1 MDFTPEDERLIK
13 EKWEE
18 LLQSCTKICKNDEDW
33 EFIKRAFFLAKEAH
47 GGVRRRSGEPYL
59 LHPIAV
65 AKIVVDE
72 IGLGVKSV
80 VAALLHDVVEDTEY
94 TVEDMERIFGPK
106 IAKMVDGLTKMSGVF
121 NADTS
126 EQAEYFRK
134 VLLTLSDDVRVIL
147 IKIADRLHNMRTL
160 GSMPTN
166 KQIKITGE
174 TLYLFAPLAYRL
186 GLYTIKSELED
197 LCMKYR
203 FPVQYAELSEKLK
216 ATEEQ
221 REAFIS
227 KFNAPIIEALK
238 RDHINFEISGRV
250 KSLYS
255 IWSKMQ
261 RKQIPFE
268 EVYDLF
274 AIRIVFQ
281 PLPFPSEKTQCWQI
295 FSTITDIYTPKPD
308 RLRDWISMP
317 KANGYEALHSTVMGP
332 DGVWVEVQIRTQ
344 RMEEIAER
352 GFAAHWKYKNAS
364 LSNNEDELDRW
375 LKKIRDA
382 LNGPTENAVDFLD
395 NFKLS
400 LYTSE
405 IAVFTPKGEAR
416 KMPYGATALDF
427 AYDIHSKIG
436 NSAIGAKINHK
447 IEPITTQINSGDQI
461 EIITADNARPKAEWL
476 DIVTTTKAK
485 QAIKSFLKRERQN
498 NIERGMKMLE
508 ERMLFI
514 NKKEDEE
521 GDDAENPEPN
531 SAKAEESATAG
542 EPQFVMAECC
552 KPIPGDSVVGYKDPA
567 SHRIIVHKS
576 NCKELDRLAAQFG
589 RNILK
594 DEIKWS
600 QHKAMSY
607 LSTIELR
614 GIDRTG
620 ILLDLAKTV
629 SEDFSINIRQIN
641 IQTHD
646 NIFEGTI
653 SLYVKDAEGLHAIMD
668 KIRKIKGID
677 TVKRNQD

>member
-1 MDFTPEDERLIK
+1 MQPICDRELHEECGVFGVVGVPDAANLTYYGLHSLQHRGQEGCGIVSVSKEGAMRRVRGEGLVTEVFNEAKLSTLTGDMAIGHVRYSTAGGGGTENIQPFLFHHNTGDFALAHNGNIVNADLLRNYLENKGSLFQSTSDSEVFAHLIK
-13 EKWEE
+13 
-18 LLQSCTKICKNDEDW
+18 
-33 EFIKRAFFLAKEAH
+33 KE
-47 GGVRRRSGEPYL
+47 VRNHNRP
-59 LHPIAV
+59 
-65 AKIVVDE
+65 
-72 IGLGVKSV
+72 
-80 VAALLHDVVEDTEY
+80 
-94 TVEDMERIFGPK
+94 RIY
-106 IAKMVDGLTKMSGVF
+106 S
-121 NADTS
+121 
-126 EQAEYFRK
+126 
-134 VLLTLSDDVRVIL
+134 
-147 IKIADRLHNMRTL
+147 
-160 GSMPTN
+160 
-166 KQIKITGE
+166 
-174 TLYLFAPLAYRL
+174 
-186 GLYTIKSELED
+186 
-197 LCMKYR
+197 
-203 FPVQYAELSEKLK
+203 
-216 ATEEQ
+216 
-221 REAFIS
+221 
-227 KFNAPIIEALK
+227 IIEALK

-268 EVYDLF
+268 EIYDLF
-274 AIRIVFQ
+274 AIRIVFK

-508 ERMLFI
+508 ERMQQLNTPLSGRVLRKIVPIYESNNKEELYSKIGAGIVDLKDLDKVLKVNATSKILKFWTLFI

-531 SAKAEESATAG
+531 KAKAEESATAS

-567 SHRIIVHKS
+567 SNRIIVHKS
-576 NCKELDRLAAQFG
+576 DCKELDRLAAQFG